1 MQQLSLKM
9 VVVFLLFAVAV
20 QAQVKTTRL
29 FLIGNSFSQN
39 ASRYLPQLS
48 KEAGIQ
54 LTIGRAELGGCPL
67 NRHWESVEANDAD
80 PNDPKGKPYNGKSL
94 RELLSDGKWN
104 IVTIQQYSLLSGDVE
119 TYIPYAERLY
129 AFIKKIQ
136 PNAEVVFHQTWA
148 YRSDAKSFGKIKGE
162 ERARDQQEM
171 YNYSRA
177 SYHYMA
183 KKLGVRIIPS
193 GDAMQMAGTDA
204 KWGFKKD
211 VNFDYEHPTY
221 PALPNQTNS
230 LNVGYSYDKDQKL
243 NFDPNHANDAGCYL
257 AGLVWYKFLFKK
269 DPTKVAFKPEK
280 VSPQFAEFLKQTAK
294 KVVK

>member
-9 VVVFLLFAVAV
+9 VVVFLLFAVSV

-67 NRHWESVEANDAD
+67 NRHWESVVANDAD

-104 IVTIQQYSLLSGDVE
+104 IVTIQQYSLLSGDVG
-119 TYIPYAERLY
+119 TYIPYAQRLY

-136 PNAEVVFHQTWA
+136 PDAEVVFHQTWA
-148 YRSDAKSFGKIKGE
+148 YRSDANSFGKIRGE
-162 ERARDQQEM
+162 ERAKNQQEM
-171 YNYSRA
+171 YAYSRA

-183 KKLGVRIIPS
+183 KKLGIRIIPS

-211 VNFDYEHPTY
+211 VNFDYDNPTY
-221 PALPNQTNS
+221 PALPNQANS

-269 DPTKVAFKPEK
+269 DPTKVTFKPEK
-280 VSPQFAEFLKQTAK
+280 VSPQFAAFLQQIAQKA
-294 KVVK
+294 VK